1 MTCCEYSIVYFIK
14 CVIPTKIHND
24 RRINLVC
31 VLCLVAQS
39 CPTFCDLTDC
49 SPPGS
54 SLSMGILQAIILEW
68 AAMPSS
74 RGSSQPRDQTHVSHI
89 AGGFCTIWATR
100 EAQISIYVAIK
111 IILQK
116 RSDLG
121 KCPQITPDW

>member
-1 MTCCEYSIVYFIK
+1 MTCCEYSIVHFMK

-31 VLCLVAQS
+31 VLCWVALS
-39 CPTFCDLTDC
+39 CLTLCDPMDW

-54 SLSMGILQAIILEW
+54 SVRGDSPGNNTGVGCHALLQVIF
-68 AAMPSS
+68 P
-74 RGSSQPRDQTHVSHI
+74 PRDQTQVSHI
-89 AGGFCTIWATR
+89 AGGFFTVWATR
-100 EAQISIYVAIK
+100 EAQISIYVTIK

-121 KCPQITPDW
+121 KCPRITPDW